1 MEFTV
6 IVVDKY
12 GNQLSDEEL
21 KNKVIDSQL
30 YYDIVLP
37 IRKRINDEIFRQNKI
52 IDKNSWKNLRNM
64 L

>member
-1 MEFTV
+1 MEFNV

-21 KNKVIDSQL
+21 DNKVIDSQP

-37 IRKRINDEIFRQNKI
+37 IRKRINDEIFRQGKI
-52 IDKNSWKNLRNM
+52 SEINS
-64 L
+64 

>member
-1 MEFTV
+1 MEFNV

-21 KNKVIDSQL
+21 DNKVIDSQP

-37 IRKRINDEIFRQNKI
+37 IRKRINDEIFRQGKI
-52 IDKNSWKNLRNM
+52 SEINSWKNLNNM
-64 L
+64 I

>member
-1 MEFTV
+1 MEFNV

-52 IDKNSWKNLRNM
+52 IDKNS
-64 L
+64 